1 LQFLKIIVSKISK
14 SGEMLHPETG
24 NSFEKSIVDNE
35 LLSKCDELLI
45 TGGSTYGFLAAMR
58 MGRMPLFFNG
68 ERNSKQ
74 CARMSFTNIATTPK
88 GYGVV

>member
-68 ERNSKQ
+68 KRNSRN
-74 CARMSFTNIATTPK
+74 CSRMSFTNLATRPNNLA
-88 GYGVV
+88 VI